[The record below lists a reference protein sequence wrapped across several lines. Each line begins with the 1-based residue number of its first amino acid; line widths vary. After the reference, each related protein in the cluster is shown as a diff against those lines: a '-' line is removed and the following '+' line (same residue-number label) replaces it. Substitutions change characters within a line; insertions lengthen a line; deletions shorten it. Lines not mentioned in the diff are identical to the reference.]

1 MTPTQ
6 NSRIRRRAR
15 KKEKLRGGAY
25 GMSSEDPQLR
35 RMLTLHIH
43 CGQEMQLVSVD
54 PAPPSEG
61 STGRNDGGPLAYR
74 CACGF
79 SFDQPLD

>member
-6 NSRIRRRAR
+6 NSRLRRRAR
-15 KKEKLRGGAY
+15 KKEQLKSAAR

-61 STGRNDGGPLAYR
+61 SAGRNGGPLAYR

-79 SFDQPLD
+79 SFDQRRD